1 MFSITFLFH
10 YINLIILISPQDTD
24 GVDNEVNSHTENDE
38 DDEDDDV
45 DDGEYSRALSTLPRT
60 HTLATFFIN
69 LRLLQERNSTSKS
82 SLTQQT

>member
-45 DDGEYSRALSTLPRT
+45 DDGEYSRALSTLPHT
-60 HTLATFFIN
+60 HTHFGYIFY
-69 LRLLQERNSTSKS
+69 
-82 SLTQQT
+82 